1 MKYRVKTRFVFSGEF
16 IVDAGSRAEAKE
28 MVQSECGLVMGGNI
42 HTTLTDEE
50 VDWDFDTHAD
60 KEIGRITIKR

>member
-16 IVDAGSRAEAKE
+16 IVDADSRAEAKE
-28 MVQSECGLVMGGNI
+28 MVQRECGLVMGGNI